1 MPRRAKNH
9 IPNPIDR
16 HIGKRMR
23 LQRMIRGHTTY
34 SLAEVLGLNER
45 TYRDYETGA
54 LRLSPYRLVHIA
66 RALCVDPGFWFVGV
80 PTGVVEPSQPIETG
94 SMGDG
99 DTRRLLRAWEAITG
113 NPRKHLLGI
122 AIGLAQRA
130 QAQE

>member
-66 RALCVDPGFWFVGV
+66 RALCVDPGFWFMGS
-80 PTGVVEPSQPIETG
+80 PNGFEPSQPIETG

-122 AIGLAQRA
+122 AIALAQRA
-130 QAQE
+130 SIEE